1 VSPNPQSATTPPA
14 AEGGPGGA
22 LREIRARVAAGEP
35 LVGSL
40 LQSFYRSVHALDP
53 AAVEEGLAPLPG
65 NGGVHL
71 YDSLVSWASLVAGER
86 VLDLG
91 CGSGGSTR
99 AAARAVGPEGLV
111 IGIDPSPEAVAMARA
126 RTDAGLSVIYRQGVA
141 ERLTTLPDRSL
152 DCVVASLV
160 LEQVDLEAALSEAV
174 RVLRPGGRLVASVTA
189 FDRLRPLDAGLM
201 GTVLALVATRAPGA
215 LAGRASRASI
225 PHDPADAAA
234 FSAAG
239 LLTPEER
246 DVQLAAVMED
256 VDDAWALFSR
266 TYIVHLLDEEGRAEL
281 RERLARRVPH
291 TLYLPLRFLRTRRPG

>member
-14 AEGGPGGA
+14 AEGGPGAA
-22 LREIRARVAAGEP
+22 LTEIRARVARGEP

-40 LQSFYRSVHALDP
+40 LQGFYRSVHALDP

-71 YDSLVSWASLVAGER
+71 YDSLVAWASLVAGER

-91 CGSGGSTR
+91 CGSGGATR
-99 AAARAVGPEGLV
+99 AAARVVGPEGIV
-111 IGIDPSPEAVAMARA
+111 IGIDPSPEAIMMARA
-126 RTDAGLSVIYRQGVA
+126 RTDAGLSVVYRVGVA
-141 ERLTTLPDRSL
+141 ERLTTVPDRSL

-160 LEQVDLEAALSEAV
+160 LEQVDLELALAEAV

-234 FSAAG
+234 FSGAG

-266 TYIVHLLDEEGRAEL
+266 SYIAHLLDDEGRAEL